1 VKGLLIPDSSKKW
14 GMEWRALGDSAWLFE
29 AVGEDSPR
37 RLDLVL
43 KLVRL
48 LNRERIPQVVDVV
61 SSFASV
67 AVYFDPADGA
77 RVLAWLSALDP
88 QEADGADEAGRT
100 VEIPVV
106 YGDLEEVT
114 RAVGRTRDEV
124 VRLHSAADYTVA
136 ALGFAPGFPYLTGLP
151 PELALPRLATPRK
164 VEAGAVAI
172 AGGQAGIYP
181 CASQG
186 GWHVLGKT
194 SAEMFRPEAE
204 PPTLLRPG
212 DRVRFVPV
220 EETQPARKSPPEWMV
235 ADGGLEIIEPG
246 PMTSVQDL
254 GRTGFRHLGIALG
267 GAADPI
273 SQRVANR
280 LIGNPDGAAVL
291 ECCLRG
297 PVLKFHQ
304 SSRMAFVGWAD
315 LRAGSVIE
323 VKAGGEIDLRG
334 RMRSVRG
341 YVAIA
346 GGIDVPHVIGS
357 RATDLR
363 SGFGGFRGRALM
375 AGDRLPI
382 GPPHDGPKPGRWR
395 VGWPE
400 AAGPGRMIE
409 LRFLPG
415 MQMEWFSTRAQRR
428 FRSTEFAVST
438 MSDRMG
444 VRLDGAALDLAD
456 LREMVS
462 QPVAPGSVQVPP
474 NGQPIVLMPEC
485 QTIGGYPQ
493 IGHVISADL
502 PELARAWPGTPIR
515 FREVSLDEARHA
527 WQQQEQDIAFLQ
539 AGLDFRR

>member
-1 VKGLLIPDSSKKW
+1 
-14 GMEWRALGDSAWLFE
+14 MEWRALGDSAWLFE
-29 AVGEDSPR
+29 ADDDDAPR
-37 RLDLVL
+37 RLNRVL
-43 KLVRL
+43 KLGSL
-48 LNRERIPQVVDVV
+48 LTSERIPQVLDVV

-67 AVYFDPADGA
+67 AVYFDPADGQT
-77 RVLAWLSALDP
+77 VLAWLSAL
-88 QEADGADEAGRT
+88 ECLGSGGACGAGRM

-106 YGDLEEVT
+106 YGDLEELPRVL
-114 RAVGRTRDEV
+114 GRSRDEI
-124 VRLHSAADYTVA
+124 VRLHSSALYTVA
-136 ALGFAPGFPYLTGLP
+136 ALGFAPGFSYLAGLP
-151 PELALPRLATPRK
+151 LELSLPRLSTPRK
-164 VEAGAVAI
+164 VEAGSVAI

-186 GWHVLGKT
+186 GWHILGKT
-194 SAEMFRPEAE
+194 STEMFRPEAE
-204 PPTLLRPG
+204 EPSLLRPG
-212 DRVRFVPV
+212 DSVRFVPV
-220 EETQPARKSPPEWMV
+220 KEAKAKRRPPGELRV
-235 ADGGLEIIEPG
+235 TDGALEIIEPG
-246 PMTSVQDL
+246 PMTTVQDL
-254 GRTGFRHLGIALG
+254 GRKGFRHLGVTLG

-280 LIGNPDGAAVL
+280 LVGNPDGAAVL

-304 SSRMAFVGWAD
+304 SSRIAFVGWAD
-315 LRAGSVIE
+315 LRSGSVIE
-323 VKAGGEIDLRG
+323 VAAGGEIDLRG

-357 RATDLR
+357 RSTDLR
-363 SGFGGFRGRALM
+363 SGFGGFRGRTLM
-375 AGDRLPI
+375 AGDRLSI
-382 GPPHDGPKPGRWR
+382 GPPRDGPKPGRWR
-395 VGWPE
+395 VGWPD
-400 AAGPGRMIE
+400 APVPGRMIE

-415 MQMEWFSTRAQRR
+415 MQMDWFRSGAQRA

-444 VRLDGAALDLAD
+444 VRLEGAALDLAE

-462 QPVAPGSVQVPP
+462 QPVVPGSVQVPS
-474 NGQPIVLMPEC
+474 NGKPIALMPEC

-502 PELARAWPGTPIR
+502 PKLARAWPGTQVR
-515 FREVSLDEARHA
+515 FREVSLDEARRA
-527 WQQQEQDIAFLQ
+527 WQEQEKGAGLLQ

>member
-1 VKGLLIPDSSKKW
+1 MKGLLIPDSTTKW

-29 AVGEDSPR
+29 ACEEDAPR
-37 RLDLVL
+37 RLDRVL
-43 KLVRL
+43 KLVSL
-48 LNRERIPQVVDVV
+48 LERARIPEVLDVV

-67 AVYFDPADGA
+67 AVYFAPSDGA
-77 RVLAWLSALDP
+77 MVLAWLSALDP
-88 QEADGADEAGRT
+88 QGADGARDAGRT
-100 VEIPVV
+100 VEIPVA

-114 RAVGRTRDEV
+114 RTLGRTREEV
-124 VRLHSAADYTVA
+124 VRLHSSADYTVA

-151 PELALPRLATPRK
+151 HELALPRLATPRK
-164 VEAGAVAI
+164 VEAGSVAI

-181 CASQG
+181 CDSQG
-186 GWHVLGKT
+186 GWHILGVT

-212 DRVRFVPV
+212 DKVRFVPV
-220 EETQPARKSPPEWMV
+220 KDAPATRRPPPEWRAV
-235 ADGGLEIIEPG
+235 DGGLEIIEPG
-246 PMTSVQDL
+246 PLTSVQDL
-254 GRTGFRHLGIALG
+254 GRVGFRHLGVALG

-280 LIGNPDGAAVL
+280 LVGNPDNAAVL
-291 ECCLRG
+291 ECGLRG

-304 SSRMAFVGWAD
+304 RSRIAFVGWAD

-323 VKAGGEIDLRG
+323 VKSGGEIDFRG
-334 RMRSVRG
+334 RLRSVRG

-346 GGIDVPHVIGS
+346 GGIDVPHVMGS

-363 SGFGGFRGRALM
+363 SGFGGFRGRHLM

-395 VGWPE
+395 TGWPE
-400 AAGPGRMIE
+400 AAGPGQMIE

-438 MSDRMG
+438 MSDRMV
-444 VRLDGAALDLAD
+444 VRLEGATLELAD

-462 QPVAPGSVQVPP
+462 QPVVPGSVQVPP
-474 NGQPIVLMPEC
+474 NGKPIVLMPEC

-502 PELARAWPGTPIR
+502 PELARAWPGTKVR
-515 FREVSLDEARHA
+515 FREVSLDEARRA
-527 WQQQEQDIAFLQ
+527 WHEQEQGMGLLQ